1 MVNRAIHSGSLI
13 VALLLVAS
21 AWSGSDSSGESTTTA
36 GAEPTTTTSV
46 ASTTSSTGERPP
58 VTCREPIKVGVITDR
73 SGPLALYGAHVMRG
87 FPLGMEYAT
96 GAVGSHDT
104 YLLDNCEIEVL
115 YRDDASDPET
125 GAVLARELIEVDD
138 VDIIV
143 GSVDSDVTA
152 EIQDVAFE
160 AGVIHIAAPAA
171 ANALTGA
178 NFNPNSFRTSRNNYQ
193 DAVNMCRHL
202 TDEYGTYVQIAP
214 DDSFGHGGAAAFRDA
229 CTFFGGEFVGEDI
242 FVPATTTDFT
252 PYMDE
257 ILESAAEVLL
267 VTWAGGGFVPLRR
280 AARESGVL
288 DEMVVVSTFI
298 DNQLMPAIFV
308 GAEGS
313 ASGILYHYTLPD
325 NPINDWMVDRVR
337 AEFDTQPDLF
347 DADAFNAALLIT
359 ESLKATGGNT
369 GADALREAIEGISF
383 AGPKG
388 TIEIRA
394 QDHVA
399 VQDMY
404 IAVLDNLDDA
414 QSRFFDLIA
423 TNQPEVPCLLEAD
436 YADRC
441 GDLPTRT
448 LGGALGG

>member
-1 MVNRAIHSGSLI
+1 MVNRAMHSVYLV

-21 AWSGSDSSGESTTTA
+21 ACSGSDSSRESTTTA

-46 ASTTSSTGERPP
+46 APTTSSVENRPP
-58 VTCREPIKVGVITDR
+58 VTCPEPVRVGVITDR
-73 SGPLALYGAHVMRG
+73 SGPLAIYGAHVMRG
-87 FPLGMEYAT
+87 FPLGLEYAT
-96 GAVGSHDT
+96 GAVGNHDT
-104 YLLDNCEIEVL
+104 YLLDDCEIEVL
-115 YRDDASDPET
+115 YRDDASDADT
-125 GAVLARELIEVDD
+125 AAVLARELIEEDG

-143 GSVDSDVTA
+143 GSVDSDATV

-178 NFNPNSFRTSRNNYQ
+178 NFSPNSFRTSRNNYQ
-193 DAVNMCRHL
+193 DAVNMCQHL
-202 TDEYGTYVQIAP
+202 SDEYGTYVQIAP
-214 DDSFGHGGAAAFRDA
+214 DDVFGHGGAAAFRDA
-229 CTFFGGEFVGEDI
+229 CTFFGGEFVGDDI
-242 FVPATTTDFT
+242 FVPVTTTDFT

-257 ILESAAEVLL
+257 ILESEAEVLL

-280 AARESGVL
+280 AARDSGVL
-288 DEMVVVSTFI
+288 DEMVVASAFI

-313 ASGILYHYTLPD
+313 VSGILYHYTLPD
-325 NPINDWMVDRVR
+325 DPINDWMVDRTR
-337 AEFDTQPDLF
+337 AEFGTSPDLF
-347 DADAFNAALLIT
+347 DADAFNAAVLIA
-359 ESLKATGGNT
+359 ESLRVTGGDA

-399 VQDMY
+399 IQDMY
-404 IAVLDNLDDA
+404 IAMLDNLDDA
-414 QSRFFDLIA
+414 RSRFFDLVA
-423 TNQPEVPCLLEAD
+423 TNRPTVPCLLEGE

-441 GDLPTRT
+441 GDLPVRT

>member
-1 MVNRAIHSGSLI
+1 
-13 VALLLVAS
+13 
-21 AWSGSDSSGESTTTA
+21 
-36 GAEPTTTTSV
+36 
-46 ASTTSSTGERPP
+46 
-58 VTCREPIKVGVITDR
+58 
-73 SGPLALYGAHVMRG
+73 MRG

-104 YLLDNCEIEVL
+104 YLLDDCEIEVL

-125 GAVLARELIEVDD
+125 GAILARELIEVDD

-229 CTFFGGEFVGEDI
+229 CTFFGGEFVGDDI

-257 ILESAAEVLL
+257 ILESEAEVLL

-280 AARESGVL
+280 ATRDSGVL
-288 DEMVVVSTFI
+288 DEMVVVSAFV

-313 ASGILYHYTLPD
+313 ISGIPYHYTLPD

-388 TIEIRA
+388 TVEIRA

-423 TNQPEVPCLLEAD
+423 TNRPEVPCLLEAD

-441 GDLPTRT
+441 GDLPART

>member
-1 MVNRAIHSGSLI
+1 MVNRAIHSVSLV

-21 AWSGSDSSGESTTTA
+21 ACSGSDSSGESTTTA
-36 GAEPTTTTSV
+36 GAAPTTTTSV
-46 ASTTSSTGERPP
+46 APTTSSTGERPP

-104 YLLDNCEIEVL
+104 YLLDDCEIEVL

-138 VDIIV
+138 IVIIV

-152 EIQDVAFE
+152 EIQDVAFQ

-229 CTFFGGEFVGEDI
+229 CTFFGGEFVGDDI

-257 ILESAAEVLL
+257 ILESEAEVLL

-280 AARESGVL
+280 AARDSGVL
-288 DEMVVVSTFI
+288 DEMAVVSAFV

-313 ASGILYHYTLPD
+313 ISGILYHYTLPD

-359 ESLKATGGNT
+359 ESLKATGGNA

-423 TNQPEVPCLLEAD
+423 TNHPEVPCLLEAD